1 MSITRELVR
10 NVRETSFDSLEAA
23 VIDRARDRIIDVV
36 GCMISGADAPGC
48 SMLLNIL
55 QEWGGRQ
62 EATVILHGVRIPVHC
77 AALVNGVMAR
87 SYDFEPAGPIV
98 DGKSTPAHI
107 SGTTVPA
114 AISAA
119 EHKHASGKELL
130 TALIVGD
137 DLASRIIAASNLN
150 LDSGFDCTGT
160 VNAFGAAAIA
170 GRLWGLDE
178 KQMLN
183 AFGIVLNQ
191 MAGTFQNVFDATHSF
206 KLPQG
211 LAAQA
216 GIFSAALAARGFT
229 GVRDALFGK
238 YGYFALYCKT
248 HQPEVLTK
256 DLGSRYYADMTCKP
270 YPCCR
275 SNHAAIDCVLQ
286 LLEENT
292 IRPEDIDDIQ
302 VDVPP
307 KAREFAVGQP
317 FRIRDVPQI
326 DAAFNLQYNVSN
338 ALLRKSSKLEHYT
351 EESVRDANIAALVPK
366 VRLTADMPAEKPLSA
381 RVKIRMKNGAE
392 YLKQVDMPKG
402 NGVYTPLTHAEKRE
416 KFFDNVRFAQ
426 SLPVDRAERALDMI
440 ENLERV
446 TDTGEIVRL
455 LVA

>member
-1 MSITRELVR
+1 MSIIGELVR
-10 NVRETSFDSLEAA
+10 NVRETSFDSLEAD

-48 SMLLNIL
+48 SMLLDVL
-55 QEWGGRQ
+55 REWGGRQ

-77 AALVNGVMAR
+77 AALANGVMAR

-119 EHKHASGKELL
+119 ECKHASGKELL

-160 VNAFGAAAIA
+160 ANAFGAAAIA
-170 GRLWGLDE
+170 GRLWGLNE
-178 KQMLN
+178 KQMLS

-191 MAGTFQNVFDATHSF
+191 MAGTFQNVFDGTHSF

-211 LAAQA
+211 LAAQN
-216 GIFSAALAARGFT
+216 GIFSVALAARGFT

-238 YGYFALYCKT
+238 YGYFALYSKT

-275 SNHAAIDCVLQ
+275 SNHAAIDCVRVSYW
-286 LLEENT
+286 T
-292 IRPEDIDDIQ
+292 YDTAGRYRRRSGRCSS
-302 VDVPP
+302 

-317 FRIRDVPQI
+317 FQIRDVPQI

-338 ALLRKSSKLEHYT
+338 ALLRKSTKLEHYT
-351 EESVRDANIAALVPK
+351 EACVRDADIAALVSR

-381 RVKIRMKNGAE
+381 RVKIRMKNGSE
-392 YLKQVDMPKG
+392 YMKQVDMPKG
-402 NGVYTPLTHAEKRE
+402 NGIYTPLTGAEKRE
-416 KFFDNVRFAQ
+416 KFFDNVRFAE
-426 SLPVDRAERALDMI
+426 SLPVDRAEKALDMI
-440 ENLERV
+440 EKLERV